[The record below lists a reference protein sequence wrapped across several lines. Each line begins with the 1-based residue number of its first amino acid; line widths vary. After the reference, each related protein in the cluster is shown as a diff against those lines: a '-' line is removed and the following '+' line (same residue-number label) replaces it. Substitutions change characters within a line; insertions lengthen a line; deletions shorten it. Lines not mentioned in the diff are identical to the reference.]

1 MTLHF
6 PAIAH
11 EAGLN
16 MSLEKIAELSETTP
30 YLAKIKP
37 SGSHTM
43 RDLEQAGGVL
53 GVLNELDG
61 IVDLDQMTVNGL
73 THRQNIAVRKFL
85 QTDHEVIHT
94 VKNPYAE
101 HGSICV
107 LKGNLAPLGSVVK
120 QSAVVPEMRQHSGPG
135 ALL

>member
-73 THRQNIAVRKFL
+73 THR
-85 QTDHEVIHT
+85 
-94 VKNPYAE
+94 
-101 HGSICV
+101 
-107 LKGNLAPLGSVVK
+107 LKSFT
-120 QSAVVPEMRQHSGPG
+120 Q
-135 ALL
+135 